1 MSAATRQFS
10 IGFQS
15 ARVDRDTGVI
25 LGVAVITIG
34 PALGHGV
41 DIDATTLSQVK
52 TSAETYKN
60 GLKVKI
66 STMKGHVGDV
76 AEIVGSL
83 KGFKVDGDTLRG
95 DFHLLKSS
103 PHREFLME
111 IAETIP
117 DTFGMSISFSG
128 PDEKR
133 EGKTFARC
141 VEIYSCDLVAEPAA
155 NPTGLFSENQKNKL
169 QMTPEEIKAAVDSAM
184 SANLTPLLERLSK
197 LEAGPVVD
205 PAVVPDE
212 EKPGEMSAKLKAA
225 VELSARESALAT
237 IKQFNLSAPAPGA
250 PSAPA
255 PAPAPAKKFEE
266 IVREAKTA
274 GKKHNDVLSEA
285 MDKHP
290 TEYKDYETRVRR
302 GEVVMF

>member
-15 ARVDRDTGVI
+15 ARVDRETGVI

-60 GLKVKI
+60 GLKVKM
-66 STMKGHVGDV
+66 THGGD
-76 AEIVGSL
+76 AGDIIGYL
-83 KGFKVDGDTLRG
+83 TGFRVDGSTLRA
-95 DFHLLKSS
+95 DFHLLKAS
-103 PHREFLME
+103 PHREYVFE

-184 SANLTPLLERLSK
+184 SAQLTPLLERLSK
-197 LEAGPVVD
+197 LEAGPKI

-237 IKQFNLSAPAPGA
+237 IKQFNLSAPNPGTV
-250 PSAPA
+250 SATATTQSTTP
-255 PAPAPAKKFEE
+255 KKFEE

-274 GKKHNDVLSEA
+274 GKKHNDALSEA